1 MKQIILL
8 AISVLALA
16 FVACNETPK
25 PAAATDTTTTP
36 AEQTATVYACPMKCE
51 GEKTYEQP
59 GTCPVCK
66 MDLVATSEMEEEHDH
81 PHNGDDD
88 HGHHH

>member
-8 AISVLALA
+8 AISVFALA

-25 PAAATDTTTTP
+25 PAATTDATTAP
-36 AEQTATVYACPMKCE
+36 AEQTAAAYACPMKCE

-66 MDLVATSEMEEEHDH
+66 MSLAATSEMEDEHDH
-81 PHNGDDD
+81 PHNGDD
-88 HGHHH
+88 HGHQH